1 MKWNWLSKF
10 SGQLVWKSNITLRK
24 KQYVSY
30 EKKPRVKKSVIKTLA
45 KCNYTTCLLSI
56 LLSITF
62 LSFFFQAVRYGAK
75 RWISS
80 YWNIW
85 DAIVIVLFFLAFGLR
100 AGGLLIQGR
109 ITYAIDLMLFIVR
122 ILEIFYVDRTLGP
135 YVVMIGKMV
144 SSPNISIYLLSKI
157 DIFLT
162 VTIFILTSYS

>member
-1 MKWNWLSKF
+1 MRRSQDSKRQLSKH
-10 SGQLVWKSNITLRK
+10 QQNVTILL
-24 KQYVSY
+24 VSY
-30 EKKPRVKKSVIKTLA
+30 QYCYQSLF
-45 KCNYTTCLLSI
+45 YL
-56 LLSITF
+56 
-62 LSFFFQAVRYGAK
+62 FFQAVRYDAK

-100 AGGLLIQGR
+100 TGGLLIQGR

-144 SSPNISIYLLSKI
+144 SSANISTYLLSKI
-157 DIFLT
+157 DT
-162 VTIFILTSYS
+162 

>member
-1 MKWNWLSKF
+1 MRRSQDSKRQLSKH
-10 SGQLVWKSNITLRK
+10 QQNVTILL
-24 KQYVSY
+24 VSY
-30 EKKPRVKKSVIKTLA
+30 QYCYQSLFH
-45 KCNYTTCLLSI
+45 L
-56 LLSITF
+56 
-62 LSFFFQAVRYGAK
+62 FFQAVRYGAK

-100 AGGLLIQGR
+100 TGGLLIQGR

>member
-1 MKWNWLSKF
+1 M
-10 SGQLVWKSNITLRK
+10 TLRK
-24 KQYVSY
+24 KQYVPY
-30 EKKPRVKKSVIKTLA
+30 EKKPRLKKSVKKQQNVT
-45 KCNYTTCLLSI
+45 I
-56 LLSITF
+56 LLVSYQYCYQSLF
-62 LSFFFQAVRYGAK
+62 YLFYFQAVRYGAK
-75 RWISS
+75 RWISN

-100 AGGLLIQGR
+100 TGGLLIQGR

-144 SSPNISIYLLSKI
+144 SSPNISIHLLSKI

-162 VTIFILTSYS
+162 VTIFILTSYI